1 MILALEDGSGSLALL
16 SKDYDFVSPSAT
28 HTRYINVISLE
39 EKAMHTLGL
48 VVIDELHL
56 LGDASRGYLLELS
69 VTKIQYMCQR

>member
-1 MILALEDGSGSLALL
+1 MGSHHPPGGFKAVDVAVCTIE
-16 SKDYDFVSPSAT
+16 KANGI
-28 HTRYINVISLE
+28 INRLLE

>member
-1 MILALEDGSGSLALL
+1 MGSQHPPGGFKAVDVAVCTIE
-16 SKDYDFVSPSAT
+16 KANGI
-28 HTRYINVISLE
+28 INRLLE
-39 EKAMHTLGL
+39 EKAMNTLGL